1 MVRPSQ
7 QFQAFRP
14 VITGCAIA
22 ALLAGP
28 VLAQPQARTSEEAS
42 SANFAGAITAPIRD
56 LNLMRDEVPEVL
68 TTARDAPYLDPQ
80 NASCAQLA
88 EMIAPLDEALGPDPG
103 AGAKIETGGAGRL
116 AYGAMAD
123 VTRDVIPFRGVVR
136 RITGAARAD
145 QKVRETR
152 EAGQLRRAYLKGFA
166 SAKNCYGPPQNQEKV
181 EVADTK
187 PVALPPAPLAEQP
200 PIAVASLDAPSTVPA
215 PTPVSQTTTAPTRE
229 PQPRYVLP
237 ESWVTQINNTSGAG
251 AY

>member
-1 MVRPSQ
+1 MFESISEGARKALRQSQ
-7 QFQAFRP
+7 PLKPLVA
-14 VITGCAIA
+14 GCAAA

-42 SANFAGAITAPIRD
+42 SADLAGAVTAPIRD

-80 NASCAQLA
+80 DASCEQLA

-103 AGAKIETGGAGRL
+103 AGAKPENGGASKMVF
-116 AYGAMAD
+116 GAMAD

-152 EAGQLRRAYLKGFA
+152 EAGQLRLQFLHR
-166 SAKNCYGPPQNQEKV
+166 
-181 EVADTK
+181 
-187 PVALPPAPLAEQP
+187 
-200 PIAVASLDAPSTVPA
+200 
-215 PTPVSQTTTAPTRE
+215 
-229 PQPRYVLP
+229 
-237 ESWVTQINNTSGAG
+237 
-251 AY
+251 